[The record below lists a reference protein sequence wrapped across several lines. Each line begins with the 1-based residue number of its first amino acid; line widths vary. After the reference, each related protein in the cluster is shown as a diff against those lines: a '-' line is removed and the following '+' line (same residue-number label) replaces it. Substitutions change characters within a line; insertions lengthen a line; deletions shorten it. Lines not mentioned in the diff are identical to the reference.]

1 MAAGSKLEMKSVD
14 AVKTVEDVAFISRKL
29 KLNAKGNTLYSDIW
43 EFGLQ
48 VALRISD
55 LLSVTMEEAKQGRI
69 VLKEEKTG
77 KTRSIDLNEK
87 ARGIVAKRAAEH
99 PQHVY
104 LFEVES
110 NRAKGKPVSRIA
122 VANAFKAVGDEIGIQ
137 LGTHSMRKTRGWI
150 MHSAGVSI
158 EKICRVLN
166 HSSPAVTMAYIGLT
180 QAEIDATYHEFVI

>member
-1 MAAGSKLEMKSVD
+1 MATGSKLEMKSVD

-99 PQHVY
+99 PQHIY

-150 MHSAGVSI
+150 MHSHGVSI
-158 EKICRVLN
+158 EKICKVLN

>member
-1 MAAGSKLEMKSVD
+1 MKSVD
-14 AVKTVEDVAFISRKL
+14 AVKTVEDVKFISRKL
-29 KLNAKGNTLYSDIW
+29 TLNAKGNTLYSDIW

-99 PQHVY
+99 PQHIY

-110 NRAKGKPVSRIA
+110 NRAKGKPVSRIS

-150 MHSAGVSI
+150 MHSHGVSI
-158 EKICRVLN
+158 EKICKVLN